1 MDTKEMYQRGVA
13 DAERGDLHPFYYQHY
28 YHYRRG
34 YDHARRRVRGL
45 ALEQGGQ
52 ARWIRMAVMLVALL
66 VVGAGAYV
74 LLRVRSQPSIAA
86 STPAVVATSRV
97 IATTT
102 AVVRTPLFPT
112 ITPSLP
118 PQPLVLRVDGFALIA
133 NTEGR
138 PLRGRQK
145 PSLASPPQV
154 GFKEGE
160 RVRIREGPVEADGYT
175 WWRIEGASGVGWS
188 AERSK
193 EGVVW
198 LQPVE

>member
-1 MDTKEMYQRGVA
+1 MYQRGVA
-13 DAERGDLHPFYYQHY
+13 DAERGELHPFYSQHY

-34 YDHARRRVRGL
+34 YDPARRRVRGL
-45 ALEQGGQ
+45 AVDGGGR
-52 ARWIRMAVMLVALL
+52 ARGVRLALMLVALI
-66 VVGAGAYV
+66 VAGAAAFFA
-74 LLRVRSQPSIAA
+74 LRARSQPSIAA
-86 STPAVVATSRV
+86 STPAVAATPHLAATAA
-97 IATTT
+97 IA
-102 AVVRTPLFPT
+102 RTPIFPT
-112 ITPSLP
+112 ITPSPL
-118 PQPLVLRVDGFALIA
+118 PQPLVLHVDGAALIA

-145 PSLASPPQV
+145 PSLKSPPQV

-175 WWRIEGASGVGWS
+175 WWEIEGASGAGWS

>member
-1 MDTKEMYQRGVA
+1 METEEMYQRGVA
-13 DAERGDLHPFYYQHY
+13 DAERGELHPFYYQHY

-34 YDHARRRVRGL
+34 YDHARRRARAPALDWGGRSRWGRL
-45 ALEQGGQ
+45 ALT
-52 ARWIRMAVMLVALL
+52 LL
-66 VVGAGAYV
+66 VLIAAGGGAFVV
-74 LLRVRSQPSIAA
+74 LRARSQPNAAA
-86 STPAVVATSRV
+86 STPAIAQATR
-97 IATTT
+97 IAVT
-102 AVVRTPLFPT
+102 ATVVRTPLFPT
-112 ITPSLP
+112 ITPSAAP
-118 PQPLVLRVDGFALIA
+118 RPLVLRIDGAAQIA

-145 PSLASPPQV
+145 PSLSSPPQV

-175 WWRIEGASGVGWS
+175 WWRLEGPSGAGWS

>member
-1 MDTKEMYQRGVA
+1 MDSKEMYQRGVA
-13 DAERGDLHPFYYQHY
+13 DAERGELHPFYYQHY

-45 ALEQGGQ
+45 AVQEGGR
-52 ARWIRMAVMLVALL
+52 AGWMRLALLL
-66 VVGAGAYV
+66 VVLIVLGAGAYFV
-74 LLRVRSQPSIAA
+74 VRTRSQPSIAA
-86 STPAVVATSRV
+86 STPAVLATARVA
-97 IATTT
+97 ATA
-102 AVVRTPLFPT
+102 AVARTPLFPT
-112 ITPSLP
+112 ITPSAP
-118 PQPLVLRVDGFALIA
+118 PQPLVLRIDGVAVIA

-138 PLRGRQK
+138 PLRGRQE
-145 PSLASPPQV
+145 PSLESPPRV

-175 WWRIEGASGVGWS
+175 WWRIEGPSGVGWS
-188 AERSK
+188 AERSQ

>member
-13 DAERGDLHPFYYQHY
+13 DAERGELHPFYYQHY

-45 ALEQGGQ
+45 ALQEGGR
-52 ARWIRMAVMLVALL
+52 ARWIRVALMLVALIA
-66 VVGAGAYV
+66 VGAGAF
-74 LLRVRSQPSIAA
+74 LALRARSQPSIAA
-86 STPAVVATSRV
+86 STPAVAVTPRMAATASS
-97 IATTT
+97 
-102 AVVRTPLFPT
+102 VRTPIFPT
-112 ITPSLP
+112 ITPSPP
-118 PQPLVLRVDGFALIA
+118 PQPLVLRINGTALIA

-138 PLRGRQK
+138 PLRGRRQ
-145 PSLASPPQV
+145 PGLTSPPQV

-175 WWRIEGASGVGWS
+175 WWRIEGASGAGWS

>member
-13 DAERGDLHPFYYQHY
+13 DAERGELHPFYYQHY

-45 ALEQGGQ
+45 AVEQGGR
-52 ARWIRMAVMLVALL
+52 ARWVRAALTLVALI
-66 VVGAGAYV
+66 VVGAGAY
-74 LLRVRSQPSIAA
+74 LILRARSQPSIAA
-86 STPAVVATSRV
+86 STPAVVATPRT
-97 IATTT
+97 IATA
-102 AVVRTPLFPT
+102 AVARTPLFPT
-112 ITPSLP
+112 ITPSP
-118 PQPLVLRVDGFALIA
+118 PPRPLILRIDGAALIA

-138 PLRGRQK
+138 PLRGRQE
-145 PSLASPPQV
+145 PSLTSPPRV

-175 WWRIEGASGVGWS
+175 WWRVEGPSGAGWS

>member
-1 MDTKEMYQRGVA
+1 MDTKEMYQRGAA
-13 DAERGDLHPFYYQHY
+13 DAERGELHPFYYQHY

-45 ALEQGGQ
+45 AIEEAGRG
-52 ARWIRMAVMLVALL
+52 RWVRLALSLMVLIVA
-66 VVGAGAYV
+66 GAGAFL
-74 LLRVRSQPSIAA
+74 LLRERARPGVAA
-86 STPAVVATSRV
+86 LTPAVVATPRAV
-97 IATTT
+97 AT
-102 AVVRTPLFPT
+102 APVARTPLFPT
-112 ITPSLP
+112 ITPSSL
-118 PQPLVLRVDGFALIA
+118 PQPLVLRIDGAALIA

-145 PSLASPPQV
+145 PSLKSPPQV

-175 WWRIEGASGVGWS
+175 WWRLEGPSGVGWS
-188 AERSK
+188 AERSQ